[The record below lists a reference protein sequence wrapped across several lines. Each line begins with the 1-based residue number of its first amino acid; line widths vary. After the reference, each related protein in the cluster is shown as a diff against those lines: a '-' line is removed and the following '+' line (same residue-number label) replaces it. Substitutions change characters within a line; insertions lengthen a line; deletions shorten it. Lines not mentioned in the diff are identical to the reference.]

1 MLNVKSIFMLAA
13 MSIPAVANA
22 ATTYVAADNSKE
34 TRLCVSAAMDS
45 RIGFYISYKKSGKG
59 MHYIAN
65 SITCNNLLIGD
76 FADQAG
82 NTLNANHLAKFQRIK
97 GHALI
102 KDYALADKQND
113 SEDKI
118 VLVHGG

>member
-1 MLNVKSIFMLAA
+1 MLNLKTSFIIAA
-13 MSIPAVANA
+13 VSLPLLANA
-22 ATTYVAADNSKE
+22 ATTYVAADNSRESK
-34 TRLCVSAAMDS
+34 LCVSAAMDS
-45 RIGFYISYKKSGKG
+45 RIGFYITYKKSGKG
-59 MHYIAN
+59 LHYIAN

-76 FADQAG
+76 FANQAG
-82 NTLNANHLAKFQRIK
+82 NTLNANHLAKFQRVK

-102 KDYALADKQND
+102 KDYALTDKQND